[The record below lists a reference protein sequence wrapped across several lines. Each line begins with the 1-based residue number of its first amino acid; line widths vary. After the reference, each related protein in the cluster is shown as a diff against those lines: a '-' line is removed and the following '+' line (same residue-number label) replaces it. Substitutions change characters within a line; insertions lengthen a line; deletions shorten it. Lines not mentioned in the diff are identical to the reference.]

1 MILIMVY
8 IKQQANKIV
17 SSKGLCNEQTN
28 MVLLLR
34 FVHQNWLT
42 GAGLCK
48 KSNTFLRSVGLDILD
63 CLGEGYNGTGAAAS
77 KNE

>member
-1 MILIMVY
+1 
-8 IKQQANKIV
+8 
-17 SSKGLCNEQTN
+17 

-34 FVHQNWLT
+34 FVDQNGLT

-48 KSNTFLRSVGLDILD
+48 KSNTFLRSVGLDTLD
-63 CLGEGYNGTGAAAS
+63 CLGEGYNGTGVAAG

>member
-1 MILIMVY
+1 
-8 IKQQANKIV
+8 
-17 SSKGLCNEQTN
+17 

-34 FVHQNWLT
+34 FVDQNGLT

-63 CLGEGYNGTGAAAS
+63 CLGEGCNGTGAAAG